1 MTSMVERR
9 RLERFHVP
17 DARVVYK
24 LESVFSDQIPV
35 EGEGKLIDLTVKG
48 VRFESEEEFS
58 AGVRLNIEILVPGEE
73 EIPLIGN
80 VVWTKKLDENGT
92 INSVIEFIE
101 FDDDPEFNSLESL
114 EKLEA
119 LQKQY
124 CSF

>member
-1 MTSMVERR
+1 MTLDVERR

-17 DARVVYK
+17 NARVAYK
-24 LESVFSDQIPV
+24 LESLFSDQIPT

-48 VRFESEEEFS
+48 VRFESEEEFK

-73 EIPLIGN
+73 VIPLIGN
-80 VVWTKKLDENGT
+80 IVWTRKLDEKGT

-101 FDDDPEFNSLESL
+101 FDDDPEFNSTDSL

-119 LQKQY
+119 LEKQY
-124 CSF
+124 CSL